1 MTTEQ
6 ENKVLAMLNAYE
18 NGKRLVDLPNA
29 SGNNPFDMTVEVLE
43 DGESKQAKLAS
54 LLPNIEDDV
63 MYGVQWD
70 ITSSDPKVIRIG
82 NLALHRTLP
91 IQNRMRGCL
100 LDDNG
105 QVVKYLNPLDW
116 TSEVRDG
123 SKGQVMVEL
132 PMHYRKFETD
142 GNIRRVKISEYPLAG
157 YHQVPTCY
165 VSAYEAALD
174 RTNSSTP
181 KLASVVNMTTAFRG
195 GANKSEWD
203 GTFRTLL
210 GRPATVISRT
220 NFRKYARNRNGDA
233 TSEWNCYTIGIHEE
247 IYWLYVIEYANRNSQ
262 AAYNAALDSNG
273 YKQGGL
279 GMGVTTIGSTIADGG
294 EHDGEATE
302 DWNTFNSVNPF
313 VPCGHTDSLGN
324 RTGVVEYA
332 VHDDI
337 TDKWEDQMV
346 PRYRGIE
353 NPFGHI
359 WKWTDGISIMIKP
372 DTDANPTSDVYT
384 CQDSSKFND
393 SNYDGYICVG
403 QEARTEGY
411 VKDINFGE
419 YGSIMP
425 KTVGGGST
433 SYFCDYHYTN
443 IPSATTLRGVL
454 LGGDANRGSSAGLA
468 FAFSANAPSSADTRI
483 GSRLCFI
490 PAKA

>member
-1 MTTEQ
+1 
-6 ENKVLAMLNAYE
+6 
-18 NGKRLVDLPNA
+18 
-29 SGNNPFDMTVEVLE
+29 
-43 DGESKQAKLAS
+43 
-54 LLPNIEDDV
+54 
-63 MYGVQWD
+63 
-70 ITSSDPKVIRIG
+70 
-82 NLALHRTLP
+82 
-91 IQNRMRGCL
+91 
-100 LDDNG
+100 
-105 QVVKYLNPLDW
+105 
-116 TSEVRDG
+116 
-123 SKGQVMVEL
+123 
-132 PMHYRKFETD
+132 MHYRKFEPD
-142 GNIRRVKISEYPLAG
+142 VNIRRVKISEYPLAG

-220 NFRKYARNRNGDA
+220 NFRKYARNRNGAA

-247 IYWLYVIEYANRNSQ
+247 IYWLYLIEYANRNCQ
-262 AAYNAALDSNG
+262 AVYNAALDSNG

-372 DTDANPTSDVYT
+372 NDDSNPTSDVYT
-384 CQDSSKFND
+384 CQDPSKFND

-454 LGGDANRGSSAGLA
+454 LGCHAYSGSYAGIA
-468 FAFSANAPSSADTRI
+468 SANSSCAPSYTFSYI

>member
-1 MTTEQ
+1 M
-6 ENKVLAMLNAYE
+6 
-18 NGKRLVDLPNA
+18 
-29 SGNNPFDMTVEVLE
+29 
-43 DGESKQAKLAS
+43 
-54 LLPNIEDDV
+54 
-63 MYGVQWD
+63 
-70 ITSSDPKVIRIG
+70 
-82 NLALHRTLP
+82 
-91 IQNRMRGCL
+91 
-100 LDDNG
+100 
-105 QVVKYLNPLDW
+105 
-116 TSEVRDG
+116 
-123 SKGQVMVEL
+123 
-132 PMHYRKFETD
+132 
-142 GNIRRVKISEYPLAG
+142 
-157 YHQVPTCY
+157 
-165 VSAYEAALD
+165 
-174 RTNSSTP
+174 
-181 KLASVVNMTTAFRG
+181 
-195 GANKSEWD
+195 
-203 GTFRTLL
+203 
-210 GRPATVISRT
+210 
-220 NFRKYARNRNGDA
+220 
-233 TSEWNCYTIGIHEE
+233 
-247 IYWLYVIEYANRNSQ
+247 IEYANRNSQ

-279 GMGVTTIGSTIADGG
+279 GIGVTTIGSTISDGG

-302 DWNTFNSVNPF
+302 DWNTFNSFNPF

-372 DTDANPTSDVYT
+372 NDDTNPTSDVYT
-384 CQDSSKFND
+384 CQDPSKFND

-443 IPSATTLRGVL
+443 IPSATTLRCVL
-454 LGGDANRGSSAGLA
+454 LGGSANAGSSAGLA
-468 FAFSANAPSSADTRI
+468 YASSHGAPSDATASI